1 MLGSAGRALPGVRR
15 PGTVR
20 CRRGR
25 SWGSWCYGANL
36 GGIGV
41 EGVFLEVDGVEGFHG
56 AGVDVFGG
64 VLDAHFGVLRRLIW
78 VGGCLRIV

>member
-1 MLGSAGRALPGVRR
+1 MRFLECVGLVLFDVAGAGAGAVGATGRIWGGV
-15 PGTVR
+15 
-20 CRRGR
+20 
-25 SWGSWCYGANL
+25 
-36 GGIGV
+36 GV